1 MRDAYAA
8 VSVIAKQENIDMRI
22 AAFVL
27 ALRRVG
33 KAATSRNFIAEKI
46 TSIE

>member
-8 VSVIAKQENIDMRI
+8 LRNVAREEQIDMRI

-27 ALRRVG
+27 AIRRVG
-33 KAATSRNFIAEKI
+33 QAALSRIYTAEEI
-46 TSIE
+46 RF